1 MAVDVVP
8 AGGVFVA
15 VPVPVP
21 VPVADVV
28 DVELVVGDV
37 ELEVVVLDVELVVEL
52 VECVVLVA
60 VVQLLTS
67 WLTVAAPSPR
77 SRSSV
82 GLTEEPRRETAAVK
96 ALAALDAVVQ
106 SWELRAAEIEL
117 SCPLSV
123 PAAFADSRPFPL
135 PQATTKAA
143 AKPSPPAKNA
153 REPKPIR
160 A

>member
-1 MAVDVVP
+1 M
-8 AGGVFVA
+8 FVA
-15 VPVPVP
+15 APVPVP
-21 VPVADVV
+21 VPVADAV
-28 DVELVVGDV
+28 DVELVVGVV
-37 ELEVVVLDVELVVEL
+37 ELDDVLEVELVVEL
-52 VECVVLVA
+52 VECVVLVV

-96 ALAALDAVVQ
+96 ALAALDADAQ
-106 SWELRAAEIEL
+106 SWVDRAAEIEL

-123 PAAFADSRPFPL
+123 LASFADSRPFPL
-135 PQATTKAA
+135 PQATAKAA